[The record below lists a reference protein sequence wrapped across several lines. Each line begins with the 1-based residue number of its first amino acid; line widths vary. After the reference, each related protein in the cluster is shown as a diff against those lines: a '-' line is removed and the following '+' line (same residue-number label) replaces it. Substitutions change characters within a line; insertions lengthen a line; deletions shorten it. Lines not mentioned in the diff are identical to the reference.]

1 MRRKKYLLVIDHM
14 SIINTYINKYF
25 SPYQFHYSEDIGIE
39 LSVRRGHVALFNAV
53 AANCV
58 RFWAVFK
65 DQIFK
70 FSKIKLTKDERRS
83 IQWCSTGDWFYWYFK
98 WKSKFGIVF
107 LFINPKSGQL
117 DVIKEQNMN
126 PNT

>member
-1 MRRKKYLLVIDHM
+1 MRSKKYLLVIDHM
-14 SIINTYINKYF
+14 SIINTCINKYF
-25 SPYQFHYSEDIGIE
+25 SPNQFHYSEDIGIE

-65 DQIFK
+65 DQIDK
-70 FSKIKLTKDERRS
+70 GWERRS
-83 IQWCSTGDWFYWYFK
+83 IHWCSTGDWFYWYFK

-117 DVIKEQNMN
+117 DVTKEQNMN